1 MKKPESKKKRAKKPS
16 GSETRSFNRRTFVK
30 LVPALGAAAL
40 ATPHLNIASALA
52 QGPSPTP
59 SPTPLPSPSPTPAP
73 LRVTK
78 DMLRQAE
85 KLIGIE
91 LTDAQEAMALQNVST
106 NLDRYETLRKIEI
119 PLDTEPATLFHPTLP
134 GRKFNAGHSRQPRW
148 GASIKP
154 TKFKLSKVQSPQ
166 LNSHSSLDDLAFATL
181 PQLAELVRTRKVS
194 PVELTKMYLARLKKY
209 GPKLNCVVTLTEDLA
224 LAQAAVAEREIKAGR
239 YRGPLHGIPWGAK
252 DLFATKGIRTTWGA
266 EPYRDQVI
274 DYDSTVVERLR
285 DAGAVLVAKLS
296 MGALAQGG
304 RWFAGMTRN
313 PWQVDEDRTGSSG
326 SSAGPASATAAG
338 LVGFSIGTETLGSI
352 ISPSSRCGVAGL
364 RPTYGRV
371 SRYGAMGLSWTMDK
385 IGPICRGVEDCAAA
399 LNGIY
404 GPDGKDLTVGDVP
417 FNWEP
422 ARPIGKMRIGYL
434 KTEFDQQQDPERKAI
449 YQQALDA
456 LKAAG
461 ANLQPIEMPKFSV
474 AALRIILVAEAATAF
489 DDITRDGRVNQ
500 LSGQEPG
507 DWPNSFRSSRFIP
520 AVEYIR
526 AQRARR
532 LLMQEMDQLMSKW
545 DVFVSPAPGSGS
557 LLITNLTGH
566 PAVAV
571 PCGFPK
577 GLPQSIMFTGGLYDE
592 EAPLRVALAYER
604 ATQWH
609 TMHPKMDWSN

>member
-1 MKKPESKKKRAKKPS
+1 MKKPESKRKRPEKSAASPEAVS
-16 GSETRSFNRRTFVK
+16 VNRRAFVK
-30 LVPALGAAAL
+30 LVPTLGAAAL
-40 ATPHLNIASALA
+40 VAPHLRISPALA
-52 QGPSPTP
+52 QAPSPTA
-59 SPTPLPSPSPTPAP
+59 SPTALPTPSPSPTPAP

-106 NLDRYETLRKIEI
+106 NLDRYETLRKIDV
-119 PLDTEPATLFHPTLP
+119 PLDTEPATLFHPALP
-134 GRKFNAGHSRQPRW
+134 GKRFNVKSA
-148 GASIKP
+148 
-154 TKFKLSKVQSPQ
+154 KFKLSKTQS
-166 LNSHSSLDDLAFATL
+166 LKFSSFEDLAFATL
-181 PQLAELVRTRKVS
+181 PQLAELIRTRKVS

-224 LAQAAVAEREIKAGR
+224 LAQAAAAEREIKAGK

-266 EPYRDQVI
+266 EPYREQVI
-274 DYDSTVVERLR
+274 DYDATVVERLR
-285 DAGAVLVAKLS
+285 NAGAVLVAKLS

-313 PWQVDEDRTGSSG
+313 PWQVEEDKTGSSG

-352 ISPSSRCGVAGL
+352 VSPSSRCGVVGL

-385 IGPICRGVEDCAAA
+385 IGPICRGAEDCAAA
-399 LNGIY
+399 LQGIY
-404 GPDGKDLTVGDVP
+404 GPDGRDLTVGDVP

-422 ARPIGKMRIGYL
+422 DTALASMRIGYI
-434 KTEFDQQQDPERKAI
+434 KTEFDQQQDAERKTI
-449 YQQALDA
+449 YQQALDT
-456 LKAAG
+456 LKSAG
-461 ANLQPIEMPKFSV
+461 ANLQPIDMPKFSV

-507 DWPNSFRSSRFIP
+507 DWPNTFRSSRFIP

-532 LLMQEMDQLMSKW
+532 LLMREMDTLMSQW
-545 DVFVSPAPGSGS
+545 DVFVSPAPGSLS

-577 GLPQSIMFTGGLYDE
+577 GLPQSIMFTGRLYDE
-592 EAPLRVALAYER
+592 GAPLRVALAYER
-604 ATQWH
+604 ATEWH
-609 TMHPKMDWSN
+609 TKHPKMDWA

>member
-1 MKKPESKKKRAKKPS
+1 MKKRESKKKRAEKQ
-16 GSETRSFNRRTFVK
+16 TNDLDRRTFVK
-30 LVPALGAAAL
+30 LVPAIGAAAL
-40 ATPHLNIASALA
+40 TTSNLGITAALA
-52 QGPSPTP
+52 QTP
-59 SPTPLPSPSPTPAP
+59 SPTATPTPSPTPAP

-91 LTDAQEAMALQNVST
+91 LTDAQEAMALQNVSS
-106 NLDRYETLRKIEI
+106 NLDRYEALRKIDI
-119 PLDTEPATLFHPTLP
+119 PLDTEPATLFHPALP
-134 GRKFNAGHSRQPRW
+134 GRKFNLTPA
-148 GASIKP
+148 
-154 TKFKLSKVQSPQ
+154 KFKLSKAEPAKF
-166 LNSHSSLDDLAFATL
+166 SSVEDLAFATL

-194 PVELTKMYLARLKKY
+194 PVDLTKMYLARLKKY
-209 GPKLNCVVTLTEDLA
+209 GPKLNCIVTLTEDLA
-224 LAQAAVAEREIKAGR
+224 LSQASDAEREIKAGK
-239 YRGPLHGIPWGAK
+239 YRGALHGIPWGAK
-252 DLFATKGIRTTWGA
+252 DLFATKGIKTTWGA
-266 EPYRDQVI
+266 EPFRDQVI

-285 DAGAVLVAKLS
+285 AAGAVLVAKLS

-304 RWFAGMTRN
+304 RWFAGVTRN
-313 PWQVDEDRTGSSG
+313 PWQVDEDKIGSSG

-338 LVGFSIGTETLGSI
+338 LVGFSVGTETLGSI

-385 IGPICRGVEDCAAA
+385 VGPICRGVEDCAAV
-399 LNGIY
+399 LNGMY
-404 GPDGKDLTVGDVP
+404 GPDGRDLTVGDVP
-417 FNWEP
+417 FRWEP
-422 ARPIGKMRIGYL
+422 TRSLANMRIGYL
-434 KTEFDQQQDPERKAI
+434 KTEFDQQQDAERKAI
-449 YQQALDA
+449 YQTALDA

-461 ANLQPIEMPKFSV
+461 ANLQPIELPKFSV

-500 LSGQEPG
+500 LSGQDPG
-507 DWPNSFRSSRFIP
+507 DWPNTFRSSRFIP

-532 LLMQEMDQLMSKW
+532 LLMQEMEALMSKW
-545 DVFVSPAPGSGS
+545 DAFVSPAPGSLS

-566 PAVAV
+566 PAVCV

-592 EAPLRVALAYER
+592 GAPLRVAMAYER

-609 TMHPKMDWSN
+609 TMHPKMWSVGEI